1 MEAAKST
8 FIVLQMASAAAARLL
23 GCNVG
28 TRCDG
33 GEEEKLFFSVQPKNG
48 KKRIS
53 QDLPEK

>member
-8 FIVLQMASAAAARLL
+8 FIVLQMASAAARLL

-33 GEEEKLFFSVQPKNG
+33 EEEEKLFFSVQLKNG

-53 QDLPEK
+53 QDLAEK